1 LIFDGGAARN
11 VFCIP
16 IALYREKTLAYRG
29 NSPQRTRSAQRKI
42 GIEKDWAISAD
53 SAVKQNSLVRKGI
66 ENGQK
71 ENIGA
76 NNGN

>member
-1 LIFDGGAARN
+1 MRGGRPGFARD
-11 VFCIP
+11 P
-16 IALYREKTLAYRG
+16 ARREPKARGTLYHRK
-29 NSPQRTRSAQRKI
+29 SQRI
-42 GIEKDWAISAD
+42 GVQDRMWATGMR
-53 SAVKQNSLVRKGI
+53 LVRKGI